1 MLLLRRITAIAL
13 LASFA
18 GSLPASS
25 ACAMTSAVESSKAAV
40 AEPVS
45 AHVHHEADS
54 PVSFEAG
61 PVRGQ
66 SHSGPASSCGPVMAC
81 AAAALAGSTSTV
93 PTSRLT
99 VEAPVAAPAA
109 AHATPSL
116 AFEPPPPRRHLI

>member
-25 ACAMTSAVESSKAAV
+25 ACAMTSAVGSSKAA

-54 PVSFEAG
+54 PVSSEAG
-61 PVRGQ
+61 PVHGQ

-81 AAAALAGSTSTV
+81 AAAALAGNTSTV

-99 VEAPVAAPAA
+99 VEAPAAAPGA
-109 AHATPSL
+109 AHATPAL
-116 AFEPPPPRRHLI
+116 AFETPPPRQHLI